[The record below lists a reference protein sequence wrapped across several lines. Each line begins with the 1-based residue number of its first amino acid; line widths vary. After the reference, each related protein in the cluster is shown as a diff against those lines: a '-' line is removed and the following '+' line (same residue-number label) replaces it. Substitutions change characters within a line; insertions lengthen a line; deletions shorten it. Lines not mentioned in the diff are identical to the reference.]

1 MSAAEKLVELRDQ
14 RAGLAAT
21 RTREDMRG
29 LGEQWLAAVL
39 SRVNGSS
46 GFVMNLAAGPEE
58 VQAVLAEFLLPTV
71 SEGILGAV
79 EERSDLTNREKA
91 TQLKR
96 LDAAIA
102 NAEQQAREEAKAAA
116 LAEVEARFAETAEQF
131 GGVAA

>member
-1 MSAAEKLVELRDQ
+1 LSAAEKLVELRDQ

-21 RTREDMRG
+21 RTKEDLRG
-29 LGEQWLAAVL
+29 LAETWLVAVL
-39 SRVNGSS
+39 NRVNGSS

-116 LAEVEARFAETAEQF
+116 LAEVEAGFAETAEQF

>member
-1 MSAAEKLVELRDQ
+1 
-14 RAGLAAT
+14 
-21 RTREDMRG
+21 
-29 LGEQWLAAVL
+29 
-39 SRVNGSS
+39 
-46 GFVMNLAAGPEE
+46 MNLAAGPEE